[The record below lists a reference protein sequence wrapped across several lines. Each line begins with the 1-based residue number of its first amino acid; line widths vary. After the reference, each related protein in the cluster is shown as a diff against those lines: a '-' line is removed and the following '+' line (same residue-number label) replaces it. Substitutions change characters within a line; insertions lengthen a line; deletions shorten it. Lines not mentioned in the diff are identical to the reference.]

1 MKTKIGIVILAVI
14 CAGLLIALLAT
25 KKSADSQ
32 RTKDTATI
40 LQFSND
46 IVTSSTTIDDLRQV
60 NLVLTNDL
68 AAVHEVVTVL
78 SNNLDVT
85 ATALTNTKTSLQSA
99 EGQIVNLNG
108 RISDLEAQNKALDE
122 RAVELTNKIA
132 EQDALIA
139 ATQRKLASS
148 ETDNAFLTA
157 ELQKQMAKRAELERN
172 FNDLNVVRA
181 QVKKLRD
188 ELFVTRRLQ
197 WMANGVDPG
206 TPLKGGAVLMQHNS
220 SSPSSA
226 AAAKSAASGATP
238 TKPASQYDLNVE
250 VGSDGSVHVIPAA
263 TNGVAH

>member
-1 MKTKIGIVILAVI
+1 MRARTFPTGNRSVAELALRRLGEGKVGLQLGN
-14 CAGLLIALLAT
+14 GLLDQVLELGVLCCRQQGVLQLVDVLLMV
-25 KKSADSQ
+25 
-32 RTKDTATI
+32 R
-40 LQFSND
+40 
-46 IVTSSTTIDDLRQV
+46 
-60 NLVLTNDL
+60 
-68 AAVHEVVTVL
+68 H
-78 SNNLDVT
+78 
-85 ATALTNTKTSLQSA
+85 
-99 EGQIVNLNG
+99 GM
-108 RISDLEAQNKALDE
+108 LDE

-238 TKPASQYDLNVE
+238 AKPASQYDLNVE